1 MTNSARRIENL
12 LYSYA
17 LRIDAGDF
25 DAVAELFA
33 HGRIQATPDAPPEAT
48 FEGKAAVRGMYDAAT
63 RLYEDGTP
71 KTKHTT
77 TNAIIEVD
85 ETAGTASSQAYY
97 HVTQATEKL
106 PLQTIITGR
115 YHDTFH
121 RIGETWWFDTRV
133 MFVDQ
138 IGDLSHHMLYE
149 L

>member
-1 MTNSARRIENL
+1 MTDSARRIENL
-12 LYSYA
+12 LYNYA
-17 LRIDAGDF
+17 SRIDAGDF
-25 DAVAELFA
+25 DGVAELFT
-33 HGRIQATPDAPPEAT
+33 HGRIQVRPDVT

-85 ETAGTASSQAYY
+85 ETGGTASSHAYY
-97 HVTQATEKL
+97 HVTQATDQL

-115 YHDTFH
+115 YHDTFQ

-133 MFVDQ
+133 VFVDQ
-138 IGDLSHHMLYE
+138 VGDLSHHMLYE